1 MSHRNLFYLGQFES
15 FGIKVNLD
23 HKETTI
29 SSNLRSQTQS
39 LLITQIENHTEAMKT
54 SLVNLGDDQLPS
66 QEATAEIDHFSNHLR
81 LFLQVF
87 EKVSNEF
94 RKLGACSRSI

>member
-1 MSHRNLFYLGQFES
+1 VNHSHE
-15 FGIKVNLD
+15 
-23 HKETTI
+23 ETTI
-29 SSNLRSQTQS
+29 SSNLRSKTQN
-39 LLITQIENHTEAMKT
+39 LLIKQIENLTEAMKT

-94 RKLGACSRSI
+94 RKLGAFSRSI